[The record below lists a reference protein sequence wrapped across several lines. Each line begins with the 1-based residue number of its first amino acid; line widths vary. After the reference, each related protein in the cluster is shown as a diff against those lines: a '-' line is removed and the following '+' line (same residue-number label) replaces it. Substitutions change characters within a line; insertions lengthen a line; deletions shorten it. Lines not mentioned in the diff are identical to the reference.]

1 MKIELRRIKHTA
13 EVRCAEPVEVI
24 DGHLYIDGIKI
35 CDCAENAKGALP
47 EGEYLVT
54 ITYCKQYKHK
64 VLILSPACPELCRR
78 EGLRQEAATCE
89 AIVTGDEVS
98 GLRTESE
105 SCLEGS
111 TKCEACEQLKWV
123 FYDTTLPCYC
133 PMLKI
138 GNGVYNRPDGSI
150 IVGTH
155 IVPGCV
161 LRSKDAY
168 DPLYQR
174 IRKSIERGNQVILR
188 ILRDENKL

>member
-1 MKIELRRIKHTA
+1 MKIIIKRIR
-13 EVRCAEPVEVI
+13 VRPETI

-35 CDCAENAKGALP
+35 CDTAENANGALP
-47 EGEYLVT
+47 EGEYKIS
-54 ITYCKQYKHK
+54 ITYCKQYKRK
-64 VLILSPACPELCRR
+64 VLCL
-78 EGLRQEAATCE
+78 EGTTAKRS
-89 AIVTGDEVS
+89 VTGDEVS
-98 GLRTESE
+98 GQWNGRPI
-105 SCLEGS
+105 CLEDS
-111 TKCEACEQLKWV
+111 TKCPLQKWV

-155 IVPGCV
+155 IVPGC
-161 LRSKDAY
+161 LLHSKEAY

>member
-1 MKIELRRIKHTA
+1 MNIIIKRIR
-13 EVRCAEPVEVI
+13 VRPETI
-24 DGHLYIDGIKI
+24 DGHLYIDGTKI
-35 CDCAENAKGALP
+35 CDTAENTTKALP
-47 EGEYLVT
+47 EGEYLVS
-54 ITYCKQYKHK
+54 IIYCKQYKHK
-64 VLILSPACPELCRR
+64 MLCL
-78 EGLRQEAATCE
+78 EGTTAKRS
-89 AIVTGDEVS
+89 VTGDEVS

-123 FYDTTLPCYC
+123 FYDTTLPVYC

-155 IVPGCV
+155 IVPGCL

-188 ILRDENKL
+188 ILRDKNKL

>member
-1 MKIELRRIKHTA
+1 MKIELRCIKRTA

-24 DGHLYIDGIKI
+24 DGHLFIDGIKI
-35 CDCAENAKGALP
+35 CDTAENATGALP

-54 ITYCKQYKHK
+54 IAYCKQYKRK
-64 VLILSPACPELCRR
+64 MLVLSSACPELCRR
-78 EGLRQEAATCE
+78 EGLRLEATTRE

-111 TKCEACEQLKWV
+111 TRCDRCPQMDWV

-155 IVPGCV
+155 LVPGCV

-168 DPLYQR
+168 APLYQR

-188 ILRDENKL
+188 ILRDENK

>member
-1 MKIELRRIKHTA
+1 MVTVQVTSPQMCLEGTTA
-13 EVRCAEPVEVI
+13 KR
-24 DGHLYIDGIKI
+24 
-35 CDCAENAKGALP
+35 
-47 EGEYLVT
+47 
-54 ITYCKQYKHK
+54 
-64 VLILSPACPELCRR
+64 S
-78 EGLRQEAATCE
+78 
-89 AIVTGDEVS
+89 VTGDEVS
-98 GLRTESE
+98 GQWNGRPI
-105 SCLEGS
+105 CLEDS
-111 TKCEACEQLKWV
+111 TKCPLQKWV

-133 PMLKI
+133 PQLKI

-188 ILRDENKL
+188 ILRDENK

>member
-1 MKIELRRIKHTA
+1 MNITIKRIRVRPET
-13 EVRCAEPVEVI
+13 RCAEPVEVI
-24 DGHLYIDGIKI
+24 DGHLFIDGIKI
-35 CDCAENAKGALP
+35 CDTAENANGALP
-47 EGEYLVT
+47 EGDYQ
-54 ITYCKQYKHK
+54 IHIHHCKQYKHK

-78 EGLRQEAATCE
+78 EGLRLEAATRE

-111 TKCEACEQLKWV
+111 TRCDRCPQMDWV

-138 GNGVYNRPDGSI
+138 ANGVYNRPDGSI

-188 ILRDENKL
+188 ILRDENK

>member
-1 MKIELRRIKHTA
+1 MKITIKRIR
-13 EVRCAEPVEVI
+13 VRPETI

-35 CDCAENAKGALP
+35 CDTAENAKGALP
-47 EGEYLVT
+47 EGEYRVT
-54 ITYCKQYKHK
+54 IAYCKQYKRK
-64 VLILSPACPELCRR
+64 VLCLSPACPEFCRR
-78 EGLRQEAATCE
+78 EELRLEAATRE

-111 TKCEACEQLKWV
+111 TRCEACPQMKWV
-123 FYDTTLPCYC
+123 FYDTTLPIYC
-133 PMLKI
+133 PQLKI

-155 IVPGCV
+155 IVPGC
-161 LRSKDAY
+161 LLHSKEAY

-174 IRKSIERGNQVILR
+174 IRKSIERGNQVVLTIKN
-188 ILRDENKL
+188 ESV